1 MNFYLLEPRF
11 EIYSFSHMAA
21 IAVIVLGAL
30 FIYLF
35 REKLVNDKRA
45 DILFRSLLT
54 AILIGGEILL
64 QYWYVSTSQ
73 WKKEY
78 SLPLQLCD
86 FSIFASALL
95 LVTGNRKVFEIVY
108 FTGIG
113 GGLIAVLS
121 PELWL
126 GFPHFRF
133 YHFFAVHAALLWTGI
148 YFIAVKNYIPSLKSL
163 IRYFVFLNLFGAF
176 VFCMNIVLDAN
187 YMFISK
193 PTYNDTVLNHLG
205 PYPWSLLSM
214 EGLALLMGLILCL
227 PFLFRKDMHT

>member
-11 EIYSFSHMAA
+11 EIYSLSHNLA
-21 IAVIVLGAL
+21 IAIIFLGCISLYFFRKKLSETPKADL
-30 FIYLF
+30 LF
-35 REKLVNDKRA
+35 RG
-45 DILFRSLLT
+45 LLT
-54 AILIGGEILL
+54 AVLIGGEIIL
-64 QYWYVSTSQ
+64 QYWYVSTNQ

-86 FSIFASALL
+86 FSIFASTLL
-95 LVTGNRKVFEIVY
+95 LVTGYRKIFEIVY

-126 GFPHFRF
+126 GFPHFRY
-133 YHFFAVHAALLWTGI
+133 YHFFGVHAALLWTGI
-148 YFIAVKNYIPSLKSL
+148 YFIAVRNYTPSLKSL
-163 IRYFVFLNLFGAF
+163 IRYIVFLNLFGAF
-176 VFCMNIVLDAN
+176 VFCMNIILDAN

-205 PYPWSLLSM
+205 HYPWSLLSM
-214 EGLALLMGLILCL
+214 EGLALLTGFILCL
-227 PFLFRKDMHT
+227 PFLDTKVS